1 MRVEELTTDEL
12 KSFIGHAV
20 EQKLEELLGDP
31 DWNLE
36 LREDVKQRL
45 RLSLDQATEA
55 GVSIEDVASKTGL
68 RW

>member
-12 KSFIGHAV
+12 KSFIGNAV

-36 LREDVKQRL
+36 LRVDVKDRL
-45 RLSLDQATEA
+45 RRSLDQTAAA
-55 GVSIEDVASKTGL
+55 GVPIEDVANETGL

>member
-12 KSFIGHAV
+12 KSFIGNAV

-36 LREDVKQRL
+36 LRVDVKQRL
-45 RLSLDQATEA
+45 RRSLDQTAAT
-55 GVSIEDVASKTGL
+55 GVPIEDVANEAGL

>member
-45 RLSLDQATEA
+45 RRSLDQTAEA
-55 GVSIEDVASKTGL
+55 GVPIEDVANKTGL

>member
-12 KSFIGHAV
+12 KRFIGNAV

-36 LREDVKQRL
+36 LRVG
-45 RLSLDQATEA
+45 EA
-55 GVSIEDVASKTGL
+55 KTTPFT
-68 RW
+68 RPNSSDRRAH